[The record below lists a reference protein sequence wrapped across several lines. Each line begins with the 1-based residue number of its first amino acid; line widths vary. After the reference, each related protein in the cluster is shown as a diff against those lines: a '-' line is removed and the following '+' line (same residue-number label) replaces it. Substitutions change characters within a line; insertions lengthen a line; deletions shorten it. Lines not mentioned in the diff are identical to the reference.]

1 MLGVDSAR
9 GMVFESRDWID
20 YLGMDS
26 AWSDEQPIGDGL
38 ALPGV
43 EATMTGQRT
52 ILKDL
57 GNFEDQ
63 SRAKG
68 HDSVFGKQ
76 VTDVGTGVRAGA
88 NRVI

>member
-1 MLGVDSAR
+1 
-9 GMVFESRDWID
+9 
-20 YLGMDS
+20 
-26 AWSDEQPIGDGL
+26 
-38 ALPGV
+38 
-43 EATMTGQRT
+43 MTGQRT